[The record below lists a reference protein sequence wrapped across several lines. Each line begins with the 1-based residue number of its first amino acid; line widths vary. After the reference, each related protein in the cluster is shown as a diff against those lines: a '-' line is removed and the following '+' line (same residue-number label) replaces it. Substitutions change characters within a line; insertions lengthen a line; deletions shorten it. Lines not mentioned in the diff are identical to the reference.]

1 MLKDY
6 GNNSQMSRGGAEV
19 GKKILVL
26 REKLTQNES
35 PANKSQEEN
44 KRKNHNEGE
53 EKRGKNDI
61 KRTP

>member
-1 MLKDY
+1 VW
-6 GNNSQMSRGGAEV
+6 GNFFE
-19 GKKILVL
+19 KIILVL
-26 REKLTQNES
+26 REFLTLNES